1 MKHIQEGI
9 FTVRDLRDQLGNIM
23 KMGPLSKMAGMIP
36 GLSQMMGDVG
46 DEEGSM
52 KLKRMM
58 FVLLQSVVA
67 TLILTSSLAISWTP

>member
-1 MKHIQEGI
+1 
-9 FTVRDLRDQLGNIM
+9 
-23 KMGPLSKMAGMIP
+23 MIP